1 MRLRSTVAAFV
12 AALSVAMTG
21 VAVLGA
27 PGPFVGSA
35 DAATAI
41 RFGRIQYDS
50 PGTDNRSNKSL
61 NAEYVVVRNIGTTS
75 VNLRGWTVRDAQRHV
90 YTFGTFTLKHGT
102 SVTLHTGRGTNTA
115 SHRYWG
121 SGAYIWNNTGDTAT
135 LRSGSGA
142 TQDTCRW
149 TKAGSGA
156 TNC

>member
-1 MRLRSTVAAFV
+1 MSAFV

-21 VAVLGA
+21 VAVLSA

-35 DAATAI
+35 DAATVI
-41 RFGRIQYDS
+41 RFGKIQYDS
-50 PGTDNRSNKSL
+50 PGSDNRSNKSL

-90 YTFGTFTLKHGT
+90 YTFGSFTLK
-102 SVTLHTGRGTNTA
+102 R
-115 SHRYWG
+115 
-121 SGAYIWNNTGDTAT
+121 GAYIWNNTGDTAT
-135 LRSGSGA
+135 LRSGSAA

-156 TNC
+156 INC

>member
-1 MRLRSTVAAFV
+1 MRLRSTVAACA

-21 VAVLGA
+21 VAVLSA

-35 DAATAI
+35 EAGTVI

-50 PGTDNRSNKSL
+50 PGTDDRSNKSL

-90 YTFGTFTLKHGT
+90 YTFGSFTLQRGS
-102 SVTLHTGRGTNTA
+102 SVTLHTGRGTDTA

-121 SGAYIWNNTGDTAT
+121 SRAYIWNNTGDTAT
-135 LRSGSGA
+135 LRSNSGA

-149 TKAGSGA
+149 GGGGSGA